1 MTDFSL
7 RIQWLMQF
15 TRAQEK
21 QQQAY
26 EAWQNVHARLT
37 KTTASMSGMPAAHSC
52 KDKMAE
58 GISQLSSARLRLEN
72 ARRAAERARQ
82 LVYSCIM
89 ASNLKDQDARM
100 LVLMYLEGATQ
111 NQAAQIIG
119 KSSAGGTYI
128 HRRAV
133 SALKMP
139 PGWHE
144 HLQ

>member
-7 RIQWLMQF
+7 RVQWLMQHQNAKEK
-15 TRAQEK
+15 AQEAANHL
-21 QQQAY
+21 QEVQ
-26 EAWQNVHARLT
+26 ARLT
-37 KTTASMSGMPAAHSC
+37 KVTPSMSGMPSTSSC
-52 KDKMAE
+52 KDKMSE

-72 ARRAAERARQ
+72 ASREAEKKKR

-89 ASNLKDQDARM
+89 KSGLKEQDARM
-100 LVLMYLEGATQ
+100 LVLMYIDGATQ
-111 NQAAQIIG
+111 NQAADIIG

-133 SALKMP
+133 AALKMP

-144 HLQ
+144 QLQ

>member
-7 RIQWLMQF
+7 RVQWLMQYQ
-15 TRAQEK
+15 RAKEKVQEAYDHL
-21 QQQAY
+21 QEVQA
-26 EAWQNVHARLT
+26 RMT
-37 KTTASMSGMPAAHSC
+37 KVTPSMSGMPSASSC

-58 GISQLSSARLRLEN
+58 GISRLSSAKEKLEN
-72 ARRAAERARQ
+72 ARYRATVDKR

-89 ASNLKDQDARM
+89 ASNLKEQDARM
-100 LVLMYLEGATQ
+100 LVMMYLEGATQ
-111 NQAAQIIG
+111 NQAAEIIG

-133 SALKMP
+133 AALKMP

-144 HLQ
+144 QLQ

>member
-7 RIQWLMQF
+7 RVQWLMQYQ
-15 TRAQEK
+15 RAKEKVKEAYDRLQEV
-21 QQQAY
+21 Q
-26 EAWQNVHARLT
+26 ARLT
-37 KTTASMSGMPAAHSC
+37 KVTPSMSGMPSASSC

-58 GISQLSSARLRLEN
+58 GISQLSSAKEKLEN
-72 ARRAAERARQ
+72 ARYRATVNKR

-89 ASNLKDQDARM
+89 ASNLKEQDARM
-100 LVLMYLEGATQ
+100 LVMMYLEGATQ
-111 NQAAQIIG
+111 NQAAEIIG

-133 SALKMP
+133 AALKMP

-144 HLQ
+144 QLQ